1 MKKLL
6 LFFLIVP
13 FVLSGCHGK
22 QIKMIE
28 KQSLADSSFSQ
39 LAREY
44 LTGYLDWRPEYAVAL
59 GLHQYDG
66 KMSDLSKPSIDKE
79 LERLKKYSLRLNEM
93 DTASLSEKMH
103 FDYKILQCAVNQS
116 IFNFEEIDDFHK
128 NPMVYADGLDVNIY
142 IKRNFAPLEDRLR
155 SIIAVEKKAP
165 GLFTAARA
173 NLADSLAR
181 PYIETAI
188 KIARGS
194 ASFLQEDL
202 VIALKEVKNDSLM
215 AEFNKANKGAI
226 SELNSFISWL
236 EKEKLPRSHNHYAIG
251 REKYAKM
258 LLYGEAITL
267 TPERILEIG
276 MSALDNEKKVF
287 DEAARKINPDKK
299 PADVYKDL
307 QKDHPTSESLIS
319 DVKKNAETIRQFLI
333 DKKIVTI
340 PSETRAQVTETP
352 KYARSMSTAS
362 MDSPGE
368 FEKNA
373 TEAYFYVTPVD
384 PSWEPKQ
391 KEDWLKM
398 FDYYT
403 TDLITIHEVYPGHYV
418 QFLHLKAS
426 SATPVEKIFG
436 SYAYIEG
443 WAHYA
448 EKMMIDEK
456 YGSTGDSVKDAK
468 YRLAQSAE
476 ALLRLCRLCVS
487 IKMHCQEMTLDE
499 ATRFFMDNWHQ
510 GEKPSYQEALRG
522 TFDPGYLY
530 YALGKMEMLKLRA
543 DYEKQEGDQF
553 SLQKFHDEVLDHGM
567 PPIRFL
573 REKLLKDKTI
583 WGDIL

>member
-1 MKKLL
+1 MKKSLL
-6 LFFLIVP
+6 IFLIVL
-13 FVLSGCHGK
+13 FVLSGCNGK
-22 QIKMIE
+22 HDKMNA
-28 KQSLADSSFSQ
+28 KQALADSSFSR
-39 LAREY
+39 LTREY
-44 LTGYLDWRPEYAVAL
+44 LTGYFDWRPEYGASL

-66 KMSDLSKPSIDKE
+66 RMSDLSKPSIDRE
-79 LERLKKYSLRLNEM
+79 MQRLVKFKQKLGEV
-93 DTASLSEKMH
+93 DTSSLSEHMLYD
-103 FDYKILQCAVNQS
+103 FNILQCAVNLS
-116 IFNFEEIDDFHK
+116 VFNFEEINDFQI
-128 NPMVYADGLDVNIY
+128 NPMIYAEGLDVNIY
-142 IKRNFAPLEDRLR
+142 IKRNYAPLEDRLK

-165 GLFTAARA
+165 SLFAAARA
-173 NLADSLAR
+173 NLADSLAK
-181 PYIETAI
+181 PYVETAI
-188 KIARGS
+188 RIARGS
-194 ASFLQEDL
+194 VSFLQEDL

-215 AEFNKANKGAI
+215 AQFNSANKRAI
-226 SELNSFISWL
+226 SELNNYIAWL
-236 EKEKLPRSHNHYAIG
+236 EKEKLPRSHDHYGIG
-251 REKYAKM
+251 WEKYSKM

-267 TPERILEIG
+267 SPEKILEIG
-276 MSALDNEKKVF
+276 MAALESEKRVF
-287 DEAARKINPDKK
+287 DETARKINPDKQ
-299 PADVYKDL
+299 PADVYADL
-307 QKDHPTSESLIS
+307 QKDHPTSESLIQ

-340 PSETRAQVTETP
+340 PSETRALVTETP

-384 PSWEPKQ
+384 PSWTPKQ

-403 TDLITIHEVYPGHYV
+403 TDLITIHEVYPGHYL
-418 QFLHLKAS
+418 QFLHLNAS
-426 SATPVEKIFG
+426 SATGVEKVFG

-456 YGSTGDSVKDAK
+456 YGDTGDSVKYAK

-487 IKMHCQEMTLDE
+487 IKMHCQGMTLEE

-522 TFDPGYLY
+522 TYDPGYLY
-530 YALGKMEMLKLRA
+530 YALGKMEMLKLRS
-543 DYEKQEGDQF
+543 DYEKQEGEKF
-553 SLQKFHDEVLDHGM
+553 SLQKFHDQVLDHGM

-573 REKLLKDKTI
+573 REILLKDKSI
-583 WGDIL
+583 WGEIL

>member
-1 MKKLL
+1 MKKLFPL
-6 LFFLIVP
+6 FLIVP
-13 FVLSGCHGK
+13 FILSGCNGK
-22 QIKMIE
+22 NNLMNE
-28 KQSLADSSFSQ
+28 KQVLVDSSFSQ

-44 LTGYLDWRPEYAVAL
+44 LTGYLLWRPEYAVSL

-66 KMSDLSKPSIDKE
+66 KMSDLSKSSIDKE
-79 LERLKKYSLRLNEM
+79 LERLKQFRQGLNEI
-93 DTASLSEKMH
+93 DTALLSENKYY
-103 FDYKILQCAVNQS
+103 DYNILVCTINQS
-116 IFNFEEIDDFHK
+116 VFNFEEIDDFHK
-128 NPMVYADGLDVNIY
+128 NPMVYADGLDVNMY
-142 IKRNFAPLEDRLR
+142 IKRNFAPIEDRLK
-155 SIIAVEKKAP
+155 SIIAIEKKAP
-165 GLFTAARA
+165 DWFAAAHA

-181 PYIETAI
+181 SYVETAI
-188 KIARGS
+188 KIAQGS

-215 AEFNKANKGAI
+215 AEFNKANKNAI
-226 SELNSFISWL
+226 TELNNFISWL

-276 MSALDNEKKVF
+276 MEALEREKEVF
-287 DEAARKINPDKK
+287 DEAARKINPNKK

-307 QKDHPTSESLIS
+307 QKDHPTSQSLIG

-333 DKKIVTI
+333 DNKIVTI

-373 TEAYFYVTPVD
+373 AEAYFYVTPVD
-384 PSWEPKQ
+384 PSWTPRQ

-403 TDLITIHEVYPGHYV
+403 TDLITIHEVYPGHYL

-426 SATPVEKIFG
+426 SATPIEKVFG
-436 SYAYIEG
+436 SYAFIEG

-456 YGSTGDSVKDAK
+456 YGSTGDSVIDAK

-487 IKMHCQEMTLDE
+487 IKMHCQGMTLDE

-530 YALGKMEMLKLRA
+530 YALGKMEMLKLRS

-553 SLQKFHDEVLDHGM
+553 SLQKFHDKVLDHGM

-583 WGDIL
+583 WGEIL

>member
-13 FVLSGCHGK
+13 FIASGCHGK
-22 QIKMIE
+22 HKKMND
-28 KQSLADSSFSQ
+28 KQVLADSSFNRLSG
-39 LAREY
+39 EY
-44 LTGYLDWRPEYAVAL
+44 LTGYFDWRPENAVSM
-59 GLHQYDG
+59 GLHKYDG
-66 KMSDLSKPSIDKE
+66 KMSDLSNPSIENE
-79 LERLKKYSLRLNEM
+79 LERLKKFRQALGEI
-93 DTASLSEKMH
+93 DTSSLSSNAYY
-103 FDYKILQCAVNQS
+103 DYRILQRAINQS
-116 IFNFEEIDDFHK
+116 VFNFEELDNLHI
-128 NPMVYADGLDVNIY
+128 NPMIYADGLDVNMY

-155 SIIAVEKKAP
+155 SIISVEKKAP
-165 GLFTAARA
+165 ELFSAARA
-173 NLADSLAR
+173 NLADSLAK

-188 KIARGS
+188 RIARGS

-215 AEFNKANKGAI
+215 AEFNKVNKIAVA
-226 SELNSFISWL
+226 ELNNFITWL

-251 REKYAKM
+251 REKYSRM
-258 LLYGEAITL
+258 LWYDEAITM
-267 TPERILEIG
+267 TPEKILEIG
-276 MSALDNEKKVF
+276 LAALDREKMIF
-287 DEAARKINPDKK
+287 DGAARKIDPGKK
-299 PADVYKDL
+299 PAEVYADL

-319 DVKKNAETIRQFLI
+319 DVKKNAEKIRQFLI

-340 PSETRAQVTETP
+340 PSETRARVAETP
-352 KYARSMSTAS
+352 RYERSLSTAS

-384 PSWEPKQ
+384 PSWTPSQ

-403 TDLITIHEVYPGHYV
+403 TDMVTIHEVYPGHYI
-418 QFLHLKAS
+418 QFLHLKTSQA
-426 SATPVEKIFG
+426 PPIEKVFG
-436 SYAYIEG
+436 SYAFVEG

-456 YGSTGDSVKDAK
+456 YGSTGDSVIDAK

-487 IKMHCQEMTLDE
+487 IKMHCQGMTIEE

-522 TFDPGYLY
+522 TYDPGYLY
-530 YALGKMEMLKLRA
+530 YTLGKMEMLKLRS
-543 DYEKQEGDQF
+543 DYEKQEGDNF
-553 SLQKFHDEVLDHGM
+553 SLLKFHDQVLDHGM
-567 PPIRFL
+567 PPIRLL

-583 WGDIL
+583 WDDIL